1 MRVPTITRCWGSF
14 HSAKPT
20 ALNAQIIADLIKQC
34 VRLSAWGIFQPI
46 WGVMNKLISI
56 KAMKYKLFYRLDTLK
71 MHITPM
77 FRVATLRWA
86 LELRVG
92 TQQIVNREC
101 VA

>member
-1 MRVPTITRCWGSF
+1 
-14 HSAKPT
+14 
-20 ALNAQIIADLIKQC
+20 
-34 VRLSAWGIFQPI
+34 
-46 WGVMNKLISI
+46 
-56 KAMKYKLFYRLDTLK
+56 MKYKLFYRLDTLK